1 MGAAGRGA
9 GAGGVRECEPDH
21 DPRSRFALAS
31 NAMIASYFPAA
42 SQIARHALLECGGE
56 LGSFVLWGQR
66 RAESWQFQ
74 TVATDWAPCLRALPA
89 GGAAPLRTESPWVC
103 SWSAALDLLDQR
115 PWENL
120 IPGTVHAS
128 FAEPVLAAVLQRLA
142 GRQDERARRQRERW
156 TFACRPRRLE
166 VVD

>member
-1 MGAAGRGA
+1 
-9 GAGGVRECEPDH
+9 
-21 DPRSRFALAS
+21 
-31 NAMIASYFPAA
+31 
-42 SQIARHALLECGGE
+42 
-56 LGSFVLWGQR
+56 
-66 RAESWQFQ
+66 
-74 TVATDWAPCLRALPA
+74 
-89 GGAAPLRTESPWVC
+89 
-103 SWSAALDLLDQR
+103 LLDQR